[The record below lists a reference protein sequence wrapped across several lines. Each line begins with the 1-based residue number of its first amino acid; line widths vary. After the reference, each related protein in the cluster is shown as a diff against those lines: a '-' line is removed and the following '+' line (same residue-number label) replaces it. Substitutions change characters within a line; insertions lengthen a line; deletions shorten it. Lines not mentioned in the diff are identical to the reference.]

1 MAMKD
6 QLSEH
11 ELAIAAGHI
20 LKEKFIE
27 VASTESIIYVEN
39 DVLLRKEPDQQAV
52 FVKHL
57 VGRNPDLAKHMLNR
71 RVFKIKKRSIE

>member
-1 MAMKD
+1 MTMND

-11 ELAIAAGHI
+11 DIAIAAGHI
-20 LKEKFIE
+20 LQNRFIE
-27 VASTESIIYVEN
+27 VARTESVLYMKN
-39 DVLLRKEPDQQAV
+39 DVLLRKEPDQEAV

-57 VGRNPDLAKHMLNR
+57 VCRNPDLAKRVLNR